1 MDYPFSMSYRVI
13 TYDPKYLEDFVSL
26 NREWIEKY
34 FAIEES
40 DRQQLLRAKEN
51 ILDVGGEIF
60 FILEDGKAV
69 ATCAMVP
76 HGGKFELAK
85 MAVTPSARG
94 KGYGD
99 ILMETAI
106 QWSRERGLNEIFL
119 LSNTILEP
127 AISLYKKHGF
137 VTVNL
142 GPHPDY
148 ERCNIE
154 MNLKLK

>member
-1 MDYPFSMSYRVI
+1 MSSYRVI
-13 TYDPKYLEDFVSL
+13 TFDPKYMNDYVEL
-26 NREWIEKY
+26 NREWIEKH

-60 FILEDGKAV
+60 FILESEKAV

-76 HGGKFELAK
+76 HGNQFELAK
-85 MAVTPSARG
+85 MAVSPSMRG

-99 ILMETAI
+99 VLMKTAI
-106 QWSRERGLNEIFL
+106 DWSRTKGLKEIFL

-137 VTVNL
+137 KTVNL

-148 ERCNIE
+148 DRCNIE
-154 MNLKLK
+154 MKLEL